1 MSALFGAVVRLRN
14 AAYDRGWL
22 EARRLQGPVVSVGN
36 LSVGGSGKTPFL
48 IALGERL
55 KQRGVAFDVLSR
67 GYRRS
72 TRGVREVAPDGSP
85 EEFGDEPLLLA
96 RRLGVPVIVGERR
109 YDAGVLAEKKFGPRL
124 HLLDD
129 GFQHRGLARD
139 FDIVLVTARDLTDKL
154 LPAGRLREPLTSLRR
169 AHSIIATDPLD
180 RAALP
185 ADKPL
190 WQASRTL
197 SFAAAPAA
205 GSVAFCGIGRP
216 KRFFADLRAAGVAPA
231 AELTFPDH
239 HRYTRGDVHGIFAVR
254 DKYPGA
260 GFVTTE
266 KDFINLGPLAA
277 ELTPLSVA
285 QLTLKVERMDELVD
299 RVMAVVRR

>member
-1 MSALFGAVVRLRN
+1 MSTLFGAVVRLRN

-22 EARRLQGPVVSVGN
+22 QARRLAGPVVSIGN
-36 LSVGGSGKTPFL
+36 ISAGGSGKTPFL

-55 KQRGVAFDVLSR
+55 RARGIACDVLSR

-72 TRGVREVAPDGSP
+72 TRGVREVAPEGTP
-85 EEFGDEPLLLA
+85 EEFGDEPLLIA
-96 RRLGVPVIVGERR
+96 RRLGVPVVVGERR
-109 YDAGVLAEKKFGPRL
+109 YEAGAYAEKKFGPRL

-139 FDIVLVTARDLTDKL
+139 FDIVLITARDLSDKL
-154 LPAGRLREPLTSLRR
+154 LPAGRLREPMSALRR
-169 AHSIIATDPLD
+169 AHAVVATDPLD

-185 ADKPL
+185 AEKPL
-190 WQASRTL
+190 WQASRRL
-197 SFAAAPAA
+197 SFASPPTPRPIAI
-205 GSVAFCGIGRP
+205 CGIGRP
-216 KRFFADLRAAGVAPA
+216 ERFFADLRAAGVEPA

-266 KDFINLGPLAA
+266 KDLINLGPLAA
-277 ELTPLSVA
+277 ELSPFAVA
-285 QLTLKVERMDELVD
+285 QLTLHVDRLDELVD
-299 RVMAVVRR
+299 QVAAVVRR